1 MNSATRVTFQVL
13 ANVEEE
19 EDAKA
24 AVKAKAEQDSELL
37 EFKDTTSQESV
48 STSCSWDHSFST
60 YAKYFEKLQILTA

>member
-1 MNSATRVTFQVL
+1 MTFQVL

-37 EFKDTTSQESV
+37 EFKDTISQESV
-48 STSCSWDHSFST
+48 SASCSWDHSLRTLQHFS
-60 YAKYFEKLQILTA
+60 KI

>member
-48 STSCSWDHSFST
+48 SSCSWDHSFST

>member
-1 MNSATRVTFQVL
+1 MTFQVL

-37 EFKDTTSQESV
+37 EFKDTASQDSV
-48 STSCSWDHSFST
+48 SKSCSWDHSLS
-60 YAKYFEKLQILTA
+60 KYTKFFPKLEILTP

>member
-1 MNSATRVTFQVL
+1 ML

-37 EFKDTTSQESV
+37 EFKDTISQESV
-48 STSCSWDHSFST
+48 SASCSWDHSLSTLQHFS
-60 YAKYFEKLQILTA
+60 KI